1 MATDDGATVRALLAA
16 AGISPPDDEVEAMIQ
31 MYPTLRASADAL
43 YTPEASRFLP
53 AYLPTDANLE
63 ARRMASCRRRSPTP
77 PRRCAT
83 APSRVSR

>member
-31 MYPTLRASADAL
+31 MYPTLRASADAM

-63 ARRMASCRRRSPTP
+63 AQ
-77 PRRCAT
+77 
-83 APSRVSR
+83 